1 MELSSGHRGRRYLDL
16 IFGLKQAM
24 VIAIRH
30 GETDWNAKGF
40 HQGQGN
46 VEILRGNID
55 VPLNA
60 EGLAQV
66 HTAAEK
72 ICQYPVEK
80 VLSTPLF
87 QRARQ
92 TRDIIAQICTEHL
105 RNQGLKRQ
113 VPAVDAPEFAPY
125 DPGSLSGQPVHA
137 IIDILEMLI
146 EVPILQAPGG
156 GTYAEYFQNFS
167 DAWQKLYA
175 EYGGDESRAAVV
187 VLFGNEFRALPA
199 VLYGKPIEKYSQQM
213 VKPGQFVVVN

>member
-1 MELSSGHRGRRYLDL
+1 
-16 IFGLKQAM
+16 M

-60 EGLAQV
+60 EGIAQV

-72 ICQYPVEK
+72 ICRYPIEK
-80 VLSTPLF
+80 VLSTPKF
-87 QRARQ
+87 QRAKQ
-92 TRDIIAQICTEHL
+92 TRDLLAQLC
-105 RNQGLKRQ
+105 G
-113 VPAVDAPEFAPY
+113 VPTVDAPEFAPY
-125 DPGSLSGQPVHA
+125 DPGSLSGQPVQA

-156 GTYAEYFQNFS
+156 GTYAEYFQNFAN
-167 DAWQKLYA
+167 AWHKLYA
-175 EYGGDESRAAVV
+175 EYGGDDSRAVVV

-199 VLYGKPIEKYSQQM
+199 VLYGKPIEKYSQQA
-213 VKPGQFVVVN
+213 VKPGQFVVIH